1 MVYATPGLGVR
12 QWLDAGL
19 VAHRQGDLA
28 QATHL
33 YRQALKQAP
42 ANADA
47 LNLLGT
53 ALLQLGQAAEATT
66 FLEHAARAQ
75 RNNPRVLANL
85 GQAYLALSRYGDAC
99 DAFRK
104 ATRLDPQELQ
114 FQVGVAASLAMGGKL
129 SEAETLLERLIKRFP
144 HAAAVWLNLGNVM
157 RDQSRRDEAIDKY
170 RKAVELEPELID
182 ARNNLGSILHAK
194 LRFAE
199 AEEQYREC
207 IRLAP
212 DFLLAYF
219 NLASVLIDLGRS
231 AEAEKVSRDLVS
243 RASDAPE
250 ALTILGS
257 ALGQQGRLLEAHH
270 WYEKAAKVAPNSP
283 KAAETMAM
291 SFIETGR
298 SEQGLR
304 WFSRALR
311 LSLNVE
317 SPTAPQMLSGA
328 LLRYGALQDG
338 WAEYGS
344 RPYATLF
351 RKNHPEVP
359 ITCEP
364 FKAQG
369 KHICVLGEQGLGD
382 ELFFLRYAPIL
393 AVRGATITYRGSNKL
408 ASLLSRLPSI
418 AHVVDEDA
426 VCPAADAYILAGDLP
441 RVLGHNPA
449 DRLREIPTI
458 DEISIRDFKRWV
470 AVYWPA
476 VPSSLTFTTLP
487 DKSTQV
493 RDRLLAM
500 GPPPYIGLTWR
511 AGTMPEEQRSGNW
524 VLFKQIEIGALANA
538 LSMSCGTLVALQR
551 RPVNGEIDMLS
562 TITGR
567 TIHDLTDLNDDLES
581 MLALLDLL
589 DDYVGVS
596 NTNMHLRA
604 AVGRS
609 ARVLVPTP
617 AEWRWMHSG
626 RTSPWFP
633 GFKIYRQSLNG
644 DWTAALTSLKQDLAA
659 NFAKPI
665 QSNSA

>member
-1 MVYATPGLGVR
+1 MAYAIPGSGVR

-19 VAHRQGDLA
+19 VAHRRGDIA
-28 QATHL
+28 QATDL
-33 YRQALKQAP
+33 YREALKHAP

-53 ALLQLGQAAEATT
+53 ALLQLGQAAEATRC
-66 FLEHAARAQ
+66 LEHAARVQ

-85 GQAYLALSRYGDAC
+85 GQAYLALSRYGAAC

-104 ATRLDPQELQ
+104 ATRLDPQEPQ
-114 FQVGVAASLAMGGKL
+114 FQLGVAAALAMDGKL
-129 SEAETLLERLIKRFP
+129 SEAETLLHRLIKRFP

-157 RDQSRRDEAIDKY
+157 RDQSRREEAIDKY
-170 RKAVELEPELID
+170 RKAVELEPGLID
-182 ARNNLGSILHAK
+182 ARNNLARLLHAK
-194 LRFAE
+194 HTFAE

-231 AEAEKVSRDLVS
+231 AEAETVSRDLVS
-243 RASDAPE
+243 RAPDAPE

-257 ALGQQGRLLEAHH
+257 ALGQQGRLLEAHY
-270 WYEKAAKVAPNSP
+270 WYEKAVTVAPDSP

-298 SEQGLR
+298 PEQGLR

-311 LSLNVE
+311 LSAE
-317 SPTAPQMLSGA
+317 SPTAPQLLSGA

-338 WAEYGS
+338 WAEYAS

-359 ITCEP
+359 ITCE
-364 FKAQG
+364 ALESVHG

-382 ELFFLRYAPIL
+382 ELFFLRYGPVL
-393 AVRGATITYRGSNKL
+393 AARGATVTYRGSSKL
-408 ASLLSRLPSI
+408 ASLLSRVPCI
-418 AHVVDEDA
+418 ADVVDEHA
-426 VCPAADAYILAGDLP
+426 ALPAADAYILAGDLP
-441 RVLGHNPA
+441 RVLGHNPVN
-449 DRLREIPTI
+449 RLHEIPTI
-458 DEISIRDFKRWV
+458 DEIPIREFKRWI
-470 AVYWPA
+470 AVYWPE
-476 VPSSLTFTTLP
+476 VPPSVRFKPLP
-487 DKSTQV
+487 DKTTEL

-524 VLFKQIEIGALANA
+524 VLFKQIEIDALAHA
-538 LSMSCGTLVALQR
+538 FSTSIGTLVAVQR
-551 RPVNGEIDMLS
+551 RPLAGEIDNLS
-562 TITGR
+562 AITGR
-567 TIHDLTDLNDDLES
+567 KIHDLTALNDDLES

-604 AVGRS
+604 AVGKN

-626 RTSPWFP
+626 RSSPWFP
-633 GFKIYRQSLNG
+633 GFKIYRQSLSG
-644 DWTAALTSLKQDLAA
+644 DWTAALAALEQDLAA
-659 NFAKPI
+659 NFPNAI